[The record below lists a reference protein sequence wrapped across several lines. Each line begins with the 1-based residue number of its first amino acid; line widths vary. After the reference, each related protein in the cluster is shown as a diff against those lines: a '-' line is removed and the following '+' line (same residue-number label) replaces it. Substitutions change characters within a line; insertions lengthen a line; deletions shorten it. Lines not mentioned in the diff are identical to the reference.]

1 MSQHN
6 PASAAPLSRRTLLA
20 GAAMG
25 MGLGCMLPAAVQAQ
39 TVNRI
44 IVPFPAGGPAD
55 FRGRLLAE
63 KLKDEL
69 GRTVMID
76 NRPGAGT
83 RLAAEVLKNAPA
95 DGATVLLA
103 PVDPMFIGPAI
114 YANMRFNP
122 ATDFKPITDVT
133 GVQFGIAVSAA
144 SPIKTLAQFVQ
155 TAKANPDH
163 GSIGI
168 TTVGSLLH
176 FLAMDFVAVSRSG
189 STLVPYRG
197 GAPMVTELLGGQVS
211 SGMDAT
217 TTLTEYH
224 RAGKLRV
231 LAVAGDKRAD
241 SLPDVPTFAEAG
253 YPTLVASSRYVLY
266 AHANMAPATIA
277 QWNQAVRK
285 VLAMPDVRDKLGRV
299 GYDLLPGASSED
311 VVRYTDALAARWLP
325 VIKAS
330 GYKGD

>member
-1 MSQHN
+1 MSHHH
-6 PASAAPLSRRTLLA
+6 PVSFALLSRRTLLA

-25 MGLGCMLPAAVQAQ
+25 LGCMLPVAAQAQ
-39 TVNRI
+39 AINRI
-44 IVPFPAGGPAD
+44 IVPFPPGGPAD
-55 FRGRLLAE
+55 FMGRLLAE

-69 GRTVMID
+69 GRTVMVD

-83 RLAAEVLKNAPA
+83 RLAAEVLKGAPA
-95 DGATVLLA
+95 DGTTVLLA
-103 PVDPMFIGPAI
+103 PVDPMFIGPAV
-114 YANMRFNP
+114 YTNMRFNP

-133 GVQFGIAVSAA
+133 GVQFGLAVSAA
-144 SPIKTLAQFVQ
+144 SPVKTLAQFVQ
-155 TAKANPDH
+155 AAKANPDH

-176 FLAMDFVAVSRSG
+176 FLAMDFVAASRCG
-189 STLVPYRG
+189 ATLVPYRG
-197 GAPMVTELLGGQVS
+197 GAPMVTELIGGQVAA
-211 SGMDAT
+211 GMDAT

-241 SLPDVPTFAEAG
+241 GLPDVPTFAEAG

-266 AHANMAPATIA
+266 AHANMAPAAIA
-277 QWNQAVRK
+277 QWNQAMRK
-285 VLAMPDVRDKLGRV
+285 VLAMPDVREKLGRV
-299 GYDLLPGASSED
+299 GYDLLPGSSTEE
-311 VVRYTDALAARWLP
+311 VVRYADTLAARWLP